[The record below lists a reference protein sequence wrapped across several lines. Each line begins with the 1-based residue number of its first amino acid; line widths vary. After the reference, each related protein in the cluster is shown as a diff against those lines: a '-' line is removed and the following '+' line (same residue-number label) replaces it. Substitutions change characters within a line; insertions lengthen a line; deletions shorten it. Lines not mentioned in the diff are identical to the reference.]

1 MSRKNF
7 NDGQEVIF
15 QDLQA
20 LQALAGREIYD
31 RVVYELLQRV
41 GTGVFQD
48 SFIVSYVGA
57 ALVSV
62 NQGVGFQRDL
72 TQVSPE
78 PVQRMLYLASSGNQ
92 ALAPADTSNDRIDKI
107 CIRAARADTLTEN
120 RLYKATLSSTPAT
133 TPLVTETDWLSEVL
147 VVTGTPSGSPAV
159 PATPSGYIALASVLV
174 HAVTGVTGAGDI
186 TDLRAKLP
194 IGGDVVLNTLGLQR
208 LTAGAAVPLTTL
220 ISNIDTL
227 LKFGYL
233 NYTDFDDLGSSPAA
247 PSAGKVRVYVKNNV
261 LTFRDSAGAETLAGG
276 GGGGGGGANW
286 NGTEGTS
293 PVDDTE
299 NGEKVWLYS
308 ALDAG
313 TQKLTLFVKVPDT
326 YVPGKQ
332 IILNIGIYSPSASGT
347 ILLQS
352 VSYLVRQNLD
362 AITTLANALGSGNTA
377 LTNTV
382 ANQYRKAVLPLTSSI
397 GQINGF
403 AVNPGD
409 LLKVVL
415 SRGTDTDTAD
425 IRFVP
430 SITEVKFS

>member
-1 MSRKNF
+1 M
-7 NDGQEVIF
+7 
-15 QDLQA
+15 
-20 LQALAGREIYD
+20 LAQPA
-31 RVVYELLQRV
+31 RVVAESLAFVAREM
-41 GTGVFQD
+41 T
-48 SFIVSYVGA
+48 
-57 ALVSV
+57 
-62 NQGVGFQRDL
+62 
-72 TQVSPE
+72 SPE
-78 PVQRMLYLASSGNQ
+78 
-92 ALAPADTSNDRIDKI
+92 
-107 CIRAARADTLTEN
+107 
-120 RLYKATLSSTPAT
+120 
-133 TPLVTETDWLSEVL
+133 
-147 VVTGTPSGSPAV
+147 
-159 PATPSGYIALASVLV
+159 
-174 HAVTGVTGAGDI
+174 GA
-186 TDLRAKLP
+186 
-194 IGGDVVLNTLGLQR
+194 
-208 LTAGAAVPLTTL
+208 
-220 ISNIDTL
+220 
-227 LKFGYL
+227 F
-233 NYTDFDDLGSSPAA
+233 
-247 PSAGKVRVYVKNNV
+247 
-261 LTFRDSAGAETLAGG
+261 
-276 GGGGGGGANW
+276 
-286 NGTEGTS
+286 
-293 PVDDTE
+293 
-299 NGEKVWLYS
+299 YS